1 MRSIP
6 YCVGRNLA
14 LLILQE
20 RSPVGRAK
28 ANVLNLG
35 IAKTALPNA
44 WGNNHLIVDRDL
56 SDLSVGRVMHNVPQ
70 ANQVA
75 V

>member
-1 MRSIP
+1 MILFCVRDCNENPFAEMRSIP

-14 LLILQE
+14 LLVLQE

-44 WGNNHLIVDRDL
+44 QDNNY
-56 SDLSVGRVMHNVPQ
+56 
-70 ANQVA
+70 
-75 V
+75 